1 MNLPALQPGSG
12 IGLIAPAGPVKEE
25 KILPGVRLLE
35 EAGFRV
41 KFASHLFGKFR
52 FFSGT
57 MEQRL
62 EDVHNFLADP
72 EVAALYA
79 VRGGVGSSQLLPG
92 LDFSLWKK
100 QWKLLI
106 GFSDITALQWALWQ
120 KTGLPSI
127 SGMTLTSQLRA
138 ENPFAVPFFEIL
150 RGERYAY
157 TEKDFPAGDFTVFRE
172 GRAKGVLV
180 GGTLSIITSLL
191 GTPFFPRFSNII
203 LFLEDINE
211 PVYRIERM
219 LVQLKLAGVLD
230 RVTGLILGRFT
241 LGNRFPD
248 FWQEVE
254 YLFPPAIPVIGNF
267 PYGHF
272 TQSCAL
278 PCGVSAELHTSPFL
292 LKW

>member
-1 MNLPALQPGSG
+1 MSLPVLQPGSG
-12 IGLIAPAGPVKEE
+12 IGLVAPAGPIEEE
-25 KILPGVRLLE
+25 KILPGIRLLE
-35 EAGFRV
+35 EAGFKI
-41 KFASHLFGKFR
+41 KFAPHLFGKFR

-62 EDVHNFLADP
+62 KDIHNFLIDP
-72 EVAALYA
+72 EIEALYA

-100 QWKLLI
+100 QRKLLI

-120 KTGLPSI
+120 KTGLPSL

-138 ENPFAVPFFEIL
+138 ENPFAGLFFEIL
-150 RGERYAY
+150 RGERLFY
-157 TEKDFPAGDFTVFRE
+157 TENDLPPDDFTVLRE
-172 GRAKGVLV
+172 GRAQGVLI
-180 GGTLSIITSLL
+180 GGTLSIINSLL
-191 GTPFFPRFSNII
+191 GTPYFPRLSNII

-219 LVQLKLAGVLD
+219 LVQLKLAGVLNQ
-230 RVTGLILGRFT
+230 VVGLILGRFKSD
-241 LGNRFPD
+241 NRFLD

-254 YLFPPAIPVIGNF
+254 YLFPPSVPVVGNY

-272 TQSCAL
+272 VRSCVL
-278 PCGVSAELHTSPFL
+278 PSGVQAELQTSPFL